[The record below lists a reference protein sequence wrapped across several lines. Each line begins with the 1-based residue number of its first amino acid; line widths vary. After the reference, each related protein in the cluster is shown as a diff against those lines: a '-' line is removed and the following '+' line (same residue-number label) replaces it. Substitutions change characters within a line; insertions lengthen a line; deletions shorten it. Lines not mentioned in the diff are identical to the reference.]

1 MNASQPNAR
10 PTWSN
15 PVWHGRWRIFHSHG
29 FFHDFAFCH
38 DDYDGADD
46 ANDSR
51 FGHAKTIKEARD
63 LIDEIE
69 NAAQE
74 SIRG

>member
-38 DDYDGADD
+38 DDYDD